1 MVGLSKEM
9 CLKLKHQP
17 QRSMRASVALA
28 PLLIFL
34 LTAPGAHA
42 LTTSSQVQSAK
53 KPAAKTTA
61 TKTEV
66 HKAPATK
73 PTTKSPAAKPDILFE
88 GYSKIMLG
96 DKHIGYTIQRF
107 EFDPKKKEYSTVYYL
122 KTSPPANDVI
132 ESLKARSTYDLKPIS
147 YQYTSLAGGRPHIVD
162 ASFTNGTMTVT
173 ELVNGKRTTKA
184 PVKVPPGTFLSSFLG
199 YLMLQ
204 QKEAVKVGNKYAY
217 QAIAEED
224 GNLYKGEAFIKA
236 QEQNHGLNTYR
247 ILNNYKGVQFV
258 SFMTSQGE
266 VIATESAAQG
276 ISTELVSNIQEATK
290 GQSVNSNQLMQLFGT
305 VPKGQDN
312 AIARKSHGEP
322 LGAANATNATSAP
335 NVPVAPGAIPME
347 PATAPSAPKPSEGP

>member
-9 CLKLKHQP
+9 CLKLKRLKQTP
-17 QRSMRASVALA
+17 R
-28 PLLIFL
+28 LLIVSL
-34 LTAPGAHA
+34 IAGLTAIHAQA
-42 LTTSSQVQSAK
+42 LTTASQAQDAK
-53 KPAAKTTA
+53 KQKASVNEHPAAVKTGSP
-61 TKTEV
+61 
-66 HKAPATK
+66 KAPATK
-73 PTTKSPAAKPDILFE
+73 PTAAKPDILFE

-107 EFDPKKKEYSTVYYL
+107 EFDPKKKEYSMVYYL

-173 ELVNGKRTTKA
+173 ELVNGKRTMKT

-276 ISTELVSNIQEATK
+276 ISTELVANIQEATK
-290 GQSVNSNQLMQLFGT
+290 GQSVNSNQLTQLFGS

-312 AIARKSHGEP
+312 AIARKSQGEP
-322 LGAANATNATSAP
+322 LGAASATSAP
-335 NVPVAPGAIPME
+335 AAPGAIPME
-347 PATAPSAPKPSEGP
+347 PATAPATAPPAAAKPSEGP